1 MEKKNGVPVVGIF
14 IGDLNPWETSSRG
27 IVNFVGGL
35 LKGLDE
41 SNREGFS
48 IRIYFSRE
56 ASEFFNSQGVN
67 NENLETFTY
76 DRPLTPSRRI
86 WRTFVSSHLRASRDQ
101 VDLMYFPRGPGPLPF
116 IRRGRTAVTI
126 HDVIPSHY
134 LRHHRLHF
142 LTNPGMMT
150 SWMGCHLSKCSSRVS
165 TVSPGSLLAPH
176 KNHDG
181 EFPIIPN
188 SIDLHASTDV
198 DELGVTPFNE
208 RRFLFAIMASTTPH
222 KCTEMAIKYAHELRR
237 DLGDSRQIVL
247 LGSSMTGINQRN
259 EVSEALVHLENPSDE
274 DLASAFRASAFLL
287 FLSEIEGF
295 GRPVFEAWSVG
306 TPAITRRLPPFCLNL
321 PGFPGQL
328 EDVSLTSLRLAI
340 DELLLL
346 TPQDL
351 AVRARLIAER
361 FSRTK
366 QVEAANEFFRAALG
380 Q

>member
-1 MEKKNGVPVVGIF
+1 MEKTNDVPVLGIF

-48 IRIYFSRE
+48 FRIYFSRE
-56 ASEFFNSQGVN
+56 ASEFFNSQDFMKG
-67 NENLETFTY
+67 NLETFTY
-76 DRPLTPSRRI
+76 HRPLTPSRRI

-116 IRRGRTAVTI
+116 IRRGKTAVTI
-126 HDVIPSHY
+126 HDLIPGHY
-134 LRHHRLHF
+134 LRHHRMHF

-150 SWMGCHLSKCSSRVS
+150 SWLGCHLSIYSSKVS
-165 TVSPGSLLAPH
+165 TVSRGSLVASR
-176 KNHDG
+176 KCHDR

-188 SIDLHASTDV
+188 SIDLHAPTDV
-198 DELGVTPFNE
+198 EKFGVTPLAQ
-208 RRFLFAIMASTTPH
+208 RRFLFAIMASSIPH
-222 KCTEMAIKYAHELRR
+222 KCTEMAIEYALKLRR
-237 DLGDSRQIVL
+237 ELGDNRQIVL
-247 LGSSMTGINQRN
+247 LGSSMV
-259 EVSEALVHLENPSDE
+259 EVSRKRESSGAFICLENPSDE
-274 DLASAFRASAFLL
+274 DLASALRASAFLL
-287 FLSEIEGF
+287 FLSKIEGF

-306 TPAITRRLPPFCLNL
+306 TPAITRRLPPFCFDL

-328 EDVSLTSLRLAI
+328 EDVSFTSLRLAI

-346 TPQDL
+346 SPQDL
-351 AVRARLIAER
+351 ALSARFILEQ
-361 FSRTK
+361 FSCAK
-366 QVEAANEFFRAALG
+366 QAEAANEFFRAALG